1 MKPFF
6 ILCII
11 FCGYLVFA
19 SCKKESLNTDAGARI
34 SFSADTLF
42 FDTVFT
48 RTGSI
53 THQVKIFNANQG
65 RLHLDEIRIGGG
77 SSSPFMM
84 NADGT
89 EGIIVNDLDIA
100 SGDSLYVFVTVTIDP
115 NSDQLPFIVTDSL
128 LIAYNG
134 REEKIQLQAFGQNAN
149 FLRSNLLQGS
159 HIWNNELPYVILG
172 GIQIDTGAMLTIE
185 KGTRVYLHADAPFIV
200 DGTLK
205 INGTKTDSV
214 VFAGDRLDKEYRDL
228 PAGWPGIYF
237 RGTSKNNQITYAI
250 LKNGYQGVVTDQPS
264 PNAEPKLRI
273 HETVIDN
280 MYEAA
285 LTGLNSSFE
294 AINCRITNSGINILI
309 LKGGNYDIKHC
320 TAASYSN
327 LFITHKNP
335 VLYINNWDS
344 VGGTVY
350 SYNLLA
356 RLTNNIF
363 WSDDGIVENEV
374 VVSKR
379 GSNSFDVTFENNLY
393 RANVDP
399 ENSFLINN
407 LKNLDPLFDSVNA
420 SARYYDFHIGKFPS
434 PAIDYGVPA
443 GVLIDLDGK
452 TRGATPSIGCY
463 EPN

>member
-1 MKPFF
+1 MKPFLF
-6 ILCII
+6 LTVTIC
-11 FCGYLVFA
+11 CYLIFA
-19 SCKKESLNTDAGARI
+19 SCKKESLNTDPAARI

-48 RTGSI
+48 STGSI
-53 THQVKIFNANQG
+53 TQQVKIFNRNDG

-77 SSSPFMM
+77 NTSSFMM

-89 EGIIVNDLDIA
+89 EGARVTNLDIA

-115 NSDQLPFIVTDSL
+115 NSEQLPFVVTDSL
-128 LIAYNG
+128 VISFNG
-134 REEKIQLQAFGQNAN
+134 SEEKIQLQAFGQNAN
-149 FLRSNLLQGS
+149 FMRSNLLRGS
-159 HIWNNELPYVILG
+159 HVWNNELPYVIIG
-172 GIQIDTGAMLTIE
+172 GIQIDTGAILTIE

-228 PAGWPGIYF
+228 PAAWPGIYF
-237 RGTSKNNQITYAI
+237 RGTSKDNQITYAI
-250 LKNGYQGVVTDQPS
+250 LKNGYQGVVTDQPAS
-264 PNAEPKLRI
+264 NAAPKLKI

-309 LKGGNYDIKHC
+309 LKGGDYDIKHC

-327 LFITHKNP
+327 LLITHKNP
-335 VLYINNWDS
+335 VLYVNNWDS
-344 VGGTVY
+344 VGGIVY
-350 SYNLLA
+350 SFNLQA
-356 RLTNNIF
+356 KLTNNIF
-363 WSDDGIVENEV
+363 WSDDGAVENEV

-379 GSNSFDVTFENNLY
+379 GNNTFDVSFENNLY
-393 RANVDP
+393 KASIDP

-407 LKNLDPLFDSVNA
+407 LKNQDPMFDSINA
-420 SARYYDFHIGKFPS
+420 SAGFYDFHIGKYPS
-434 PAIDYGVPA
+434 PAINYGVPA
-443 GVLIDLDGK
+443 GVLTDLDGK
-452 TRGATPSIGCY
+452 TRGVRPSTGCY